1 MTDSDNKQIEIR
13 SEEDIVTARQIGRDI
28 AKEIG
33 FRLVET
39 TQIATAI
46 SELARNILIYA
57 QKGIVTIKI
66 VSQNNDIKGMEI
78 VAQDTGPGIEHVE
91 WVMRDGYS
99 TSKGLGLGL
108 PGTKRLMDEFFL
120 ESEPG
125 RGTTVRVE
133 KWLTK

>member
-46 SELARNILIYA
+46 S
-57 QKGIVTIKI
+57 
-66 VSQNNDIKGMEI
+66 
-78 VAQDTGPGIEHVE
+78 
-91 WVMRDGYS
+91 
-99 TSKGLGLGL
+99 
-108 PGTKRLMDEFFL
+108 
-120 ESEPG
+120 
-125 RGTTVRVE
+125 
-133 KWLTK
+133 